1 MARHTALPLILLL
14 GMGTAQGF
22 SMDGT
27 WELVRIFRTGPQA
40 VTRLVPIDSTTYL
53 RLTLTSHPGGW
64 LSGTVY
70 RRHRGDPERSKLTGG
85 VLGETHRYALSAD
98 FDRPL
103 KEEAH
108 TAAWFVGRRLRLGT
122 SFVPDAD
129 SLELKPVA
137 ADAPSPAGV
146 WEVVTSP

>member
-1 MARHTALPLILLL
+1 MERHAALLL
-14 GMGTAQGF
+14 TLLLGTAQGF
-22 SMDGT
+22 HMDGT
-27 WELVRIFRTGPQA
+27 WELVRIFRTGPTA
-40 VTRLVPIDSTTYL
+40 ATRRVPIDSTTYL
-53 RLTLTSHPGGW
+53 RLMLTSHPGGW

-70 RRHRGDPERSKLTGG
+70 RRHRGDLERSKLTGG
-85 VLGETHRYALSAD
+85 VLGDTHRYALSAD

-108 TAAWFVGRRLRLGT
+108 TAAWPVGRTLRLGT

-137 ADAPSPAGV
+137 SNAPYPATV
-146 WEVVTSP
+146 WEVVTPP

>member
-1 MARHTALPLILLL
+1 MARHAALLL
-14 GMGTAQGF
+14 VLLAGPAQGF
-22 SMDGT
+22 RMDGT
-27 WELVRIFRTGPQA
+27 WELIRIFRTGPKA
-40 VTRLVPIDSTTYL
+40 ATRLVPIDSTTYL

-70 RRHRGDPERSKLTGG
+70 RRHRGDAERSKLTGG
-85 VLGETHRYALSAD
+85 VLGNTHRYALSAD

-103 KEEAH
+103 EEDAH
-108 TAAWFVGRRLRLGT
+108 TAAWPVGRTLRLGT

-137 ADAPSPAGV
+137 SNAPYPDAV
-146 WEVVTSP
+146 WEVVTPP

>member
-1 MARHTALPLILLL
+1 MARHAALLL
-14 GMGTAQGF
+14 TLLLEGGTAQGF
-22 SMDGT
+22 HMDGT

-40 VTRLVPIDSTTYL
+40 ATRLVPIDSTTYL

-85 VLGETHRYALSAD
+85 VLGDTHRYALSAD

-108 TAAWFVGRRLRLGT
+108 IAAWPVGRMLRLGT

-129 SLELKPVA
+129 SLELKPIVS
-137 ADAPSPAGV
+137 DAPYPVAV
-146 WEVVTSP
+146 WEVVTPP

>member
-1 MARHTALPLILLL
+1 MALHAPLLLTLLL
-14 GMGTAQGF
+14 GAVQGF
-22 SMDGT
+22 RLDGT

-53 RLTLTSHPGGW
+53 RLTVASHPGGW

-70 RRHRGDPERSKLTGG
+70 RRHHGDAERSKLGG
-85 VLGETHRYALSAD
+85 GMLGDSQRYALSAD

-103 KEEAH
+103 KEDAH
-108 TAAWFVGRRLRLGT
+108 TAAWPAGRLLRLGT

-137 ADAPSPAGV
+137 ANAPYPSAV
-146 WEVVTSP
+146 WEVVTPP